1 MNSIFG
7 ILRNYILLSAVTGW
21 CVAQFAKVLI
31 GVLREEKVNIIR
43 LFLSTG
49 GMPSSHSAITS
60 ALCIASGIEYGVGSF
75 QFSIAFVLAVIVM
88 QDAAGVRKEVGK
100 QAKVINQM
108 QKKFFN
114 WPIDDATLKELVG
127 HTPLQVLIG
136 AVVGVTTAL
145 VMRLIISA

>member
-1 MNSIFG
+1 MNSLSE

-21 CVAQFAKVLI
+21 AVAQFAKVLI
-31 GVLREEKVNIIR
+31 GMLREEKINVIR

-49 GMPSSHSAITS
+49 GMPSSHSAVTS
-60 ALCIASGIEYGVGSF
+60 ALCVASGIEYGVGSF
-75 QFSIAFVLAVIVM
+75 QFSISFALAVIVM

-136 AVVGVTTAL
+136 AIVGVIAAL
-145 VMRLIISA
+145 VMRLIIRA